1 MGSIVK
7 YLVIQTQSRE
17 GCDYTIG
24 CGTRADIIE
33 AESLEIAQQMVL
45 FPNGVSEKAVI
56 FDDGDGDYIKSIRIV
71 AEGDWYEID
80 VEGLRRIKAAEDA
93 KAKTAVVDAERA
105 EYDRL
110 KRKFG

>member
-1 MGSIVK
+1 MK
-7 YLVIQTQSRE
+7 YLVIQTQTGE

-56 FDDGDGDYIKSIRIV
+56 FEDRDGVYIKSIRIV
-71 AEGDWYEID
+71 PEGNWHEID
-80 VEGLRRIKAAEDA
+80 VEGLRRIKFEEES
-93 KAKTAVVDAERA
+93 KAKSAVVDAERA
-105 EYDRL
+105 EYERL
-110 KRKFG
+110 KQKFE